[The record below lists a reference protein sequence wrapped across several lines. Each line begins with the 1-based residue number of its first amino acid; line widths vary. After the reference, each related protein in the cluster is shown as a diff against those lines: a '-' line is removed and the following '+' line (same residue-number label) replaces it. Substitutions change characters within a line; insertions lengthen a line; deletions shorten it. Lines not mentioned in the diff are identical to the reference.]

1 MLLQLFPFA
10 SNRNRSSQQSY
21 LRPAILFK
29 NRGSNTDAFLS
40 ILQNFNEHLIYRA
53 PPDDYFCVAHTSW
66 LRIEFT
72 HFEKILMVIL
82 EKKNATLISVQPLWL
97 FFVLL
102 LRISFKVPYG
112 LNLTFWKIQKLR
124 NSRLLDFNILEPPYT
139 LTNVYVSGVYTMSI
153 LHYVNVQIVLRYIM
167 FEWIL
172 TA

>member
-1 MLLQLFPFA
+1 MPEPLFNKVAGPRPVTLLKKRLWHRRFPVNLAKFLTTYFLQSTSGRLLLCCTYQLTQ
-10 SNRNRSSQQSY
+10 NRIHTFWEN
-21 LRPAILFK
+21 ID
-29 NRGSNTDAFLS
+29 G
-40 ILQNFNEHLIYRA
+40 
-53 PPDDYFCVAHTSW
+53 YF
-66 LRIEFT
+66 R
-72 HFEKILMVIL
+72 
-82 EKKNATLISVQPLWL
+82 EKKCDTYFRSTIMI

-112 LNLTFWKIQKLR
+112 LNLTFWKIQKLP